1 MSALELWGGVEC
13 TVNRVGERFHDQLAR
28 TGHADRHD
36 DLARI
41 AALGVRAVRFPL
53 KLPVSFQAT
62 NGQHEGE
69 TRNISANGVL
79 FQIDSD
85 MPLGSAV
92 EFTIA
97 MPAEVLGSPADVMV
111 NCRGRVV
118 RCFEEEDRR
127 WVGVV
132 IDEYG
137 FERR

>member
-1 MSALELWGGVEC
+1 VFEDTTEK
-13 TVNRVGERFHDQLAR
+13 
-28 TGHADRHD
+28 TGSQESEESQVK
-36 DLARI
+36 
-41 AALGVRAVRFPL
+41 VRYQDMQSAVRFPL
-53 KLPVSFQAT
+53 KLPVSFQAS